1 MTSSTNRVWRRLAHG
16 LIIRL
21 ASGLVNL
28 WFATCRVTVVGA
40 PLHERFI
47 LGDRSVVGA
56 TWHRNALF
64 LVWYF
69 RRQRPMIMIS
79 PSRDGDLLAG
89 FAARLGI
96 VPVRGSS
103 SRGGQQALQAMQRFL
118 TSPGGGK
125 AATVLDGPRGPRFV
139 AKKGMIVLAKETGLP
154 LLPIAMSAAPAWTLM
169 KTWDRT
175 LIPLPFSRVVVMYG
189 QPWEVPPDLDGDGLE
204 ALRREVETELN
215 RMRREADA
223 LAGYRDPDAPAA
235 PGPERRSP

>member
-1 MTSSTNRVWRRLAHG
+1 MSTPSNTVWRRLGHG

-21 ASGLVNL
+21 ATVLVNL
-28 WFATCRVTVVGA
+28 WFATCRVTVVGRSF
-40 PLHERFI
+40 HERFI
-47 LGDRSVVGA
+47 LGERSVVGA

-103 SRGGQQALQAMQRFL
+103 SRGGQAALQAMQRFL
-118 TSPGGGK
+118 ESSGGGK
-125 AATVLDGPRGPRFV
+125 AATVLDGPRGPRLV
-139 AKKGMIVLAKETGLP
+139 AKKGMIVLAKETGIP

-175 LIPLPFSRVVVMYG
+175 LIPLPFSRVVVMYRE
-189 QPWEVPPDLDGDGLE
+189 PWEVPPDLDEAGLE
-204 ALRREVETELN
+204 AMRREVETVLN
-215 RMRREADA
+215 RMRREADT